1 MEYLLKKLLELKT
14 RSETIVYQYNNI
26 FIFREM
32 NNFDLQNGI

>member
-26 FIFREM
+26 FFREM